1 MNRKRIGATVAASVL
16 GVVGIGM
23 AGGTPAYAESAPSC
37 SSTVQIGSTATLTVG
52 GQTFASVKQFKGCG
66 KNWGYVYV
74 WAGYRSSHRSWSD
87 CAAVSVTNSSGTGEH
102 DLEGL
107 VCSSNKV
114 ETWSTGTN
122 TLSSCTEGSG
132 MYGDDPLGPIVGW
145 VSTSVRC

>member
-1 MNRKRIGATVAASVL
+1 MNWNRIGAVVAASVL
-16 GVVGIGM
+16 GTVVLGV
-23 AGGTPAYAESAPSC
+23 AGGTSAYAESPPSC
-37 SSTVQIGSTATLTVG
+37 SSTVQIGSTAYLTVG
-52 GQTFASVKQFKGCG
+52 GQTFASIKQFKGCG

-87 CAAVSVTNSSGTGEH
+87 CASVSVTNSSGVGEH

-122 TLSSCTEGSG
+122 TLSSCTEASG
-132 MYGDDPLGPIVGW
+132 MYGADPLEPVVGW